1 MRRVLIAAATAGI
14 GLLTAP
20 TAALAHGIVG
30 RADLPIPAWLFVWAA
45 AVVLV
50 VSFAALGALW
60 RTPRFEDRST
70 RRILRIP
77 AGLDVVCG
85 VTGVTVFALV
95 IFAGFTGSQVPTA
108 NILPTFV
115 YVLIWV
121 ALVPVCALFGDL
133 FRPFNPWRAVAR
145 ALGWLMRRTIV
156 GESLA
161 PLRYPAWLGYW
172 PAVIGL
178 MSFGWLELV
187 SADGDVPR
195 VLAASA
201 LAYAAIQC
209 VGISLY
215 GTDLWTARGDA
226 LSVYFA
232 FFSRLSPFVVRDGH
246 LVLRRLGTG
255 LTQIELL
262 PGVVAFACV
271 AIGITMFDGA
281 SEGPLWSAVAGAL
294 QQVGVTLG
302 MSLGAALEAAFTMG
316 LISCVMLV
324 AAIYRLGVL
333 GLRSVTPGE
342 SISRLSQRF
351 VHSLVPIAFAYIVA
365 HYFSLQVFQGQ
376 AAAHLA
382 SDPLGTGVDYFGR
395 AAATIDYTVVS
406 ATGIWYVQVGAL
418 VAGHVAALA
427 VAHDRALAEFGERR
441 VAARS
446 QQWMLVVMVGFT
458 CLGLW
463 LLSAANG

>member
-77 AGLDVVCG
+77 ACLEVVCG

-121 ALVPVCALFGDL
+121 ALVPLCALFGDL

-145 ALGWLMRRTIV
+145 ALGWLMRRTTV

-201 LAYAAIQC
+201 LSYAAIQC

-215 GTDLWTARGDA
+215 GTDVWTARGDA

-232 FFSRLSPFVVRDGH
+232 FFSRLSPFAVRDGH
-246 LVLRRLGTG
+246 LVLRRFGAG

-342 SISRLSQRF
+342 SVSRVSQRF

-365 HYFSLQVFQGQ
+365 HYFSLVVFQGQ
-376 AAAHLA
+376 AAVHLA
-382 SDPLGTGVDYFGR
+382 SDPLGRGVDYFGT

-406 ATGIWYVQVGAL
+406 ATGIWYVQVGSL

-427 VAHDRALAEFGERR
+427 VAHDRALAEFGARR